1 MLIHCSGAA
10 APGSGADRTDGWDR
24 TSQLSALAQLC
35 LDPFY
40 WTIVGFAVLVEKEF
54 LAFGHKF
61 GDRAGHTCADR
72 TQFAIAPGDDET
84 PQAALLATV
93 QRGLAFRSS
102 EYKETSPVFHQFLD
116 CVYQMVRQFPARFE
130 FDERLLRELHR
141 ALYACEHGSF
151 LFNSARERHM
161 ARAAERTTSVWTGIV
176 GDEGR
181 GAYVNP
187 TFDASLDEAR
197 PVGDMGVILPDA
209 QRVAFWPELLRR
221 TEAELNAGLDPD
233 EEGLVGAQPVDTPVP
248 MIVST
253 PGRTAT
259 PEPALVDLAARASD
273 MSIAPRAASG
283 SSSPATAT
291 APAAPDLQQA
301 AQQAAK
307 AASRFGA
314 SLFSAARQY
323 ARDFQAEPAR

>member
-10 APGSGADRTDGWDR
+10 APGSAADPTDGWDR

-40 WTIVGFAVLVEKEF
+40 RTIFGFAVLVEKEF

-151 LFNSARERHM
+151 LFNSARERHE
-161 ARAAERTTSVWTGIV
+161 ARATARTTSVWTEIV
-176 GDEGR
+176 SPAGR
-181 GAYVNP
+181 AAYASP

-197 PVGDMGVILPDA
+197 PLGDMGVIMPDA

-221 TEAELNAGLDPD
+221 TEAELNSGLDPD
-233 EEGLVGAQPVDTPVP
+233 EEGIVGAQPSETPVP
-248 MIVST
+248 IDASASE
-253 PGRTAT
+253 RSAT
-259 PEPALVDLAARASD
+259 PESSLVDLAARANGLT
-273 MSIAPRAASG
+273 IAPRTTAGPASP
-283 SSSPATAT
+283 SPATS
-291 APAAPDLQQA
+291 PAAADLQQA